1 MSGSLIIVLIIVVW
15 LFVLAPLLLR
25 GQKPIRKAGEAFD
38 DTRVVY
44 EGGSG
49 GVPPRRRP
57 RLRPGDARHPE
68 DDGDDEDYEVV
79 TADPEEDGARDV
91 RTVRSEGADW
101 GHGADGADGVDD
113 VLIDDAPPG
122 SRPRGL
128 FARRGSSGDAGKAEG
143 AGEHVDGDVVDG
155 EVVHELEPTRGST
168 AVSVLDDGETVTAR
182 VEPVEDET
190 PEPERGVETVQQP
203 VAEDAYDYDS
213 SYVSPGDML
222 YPGPED
228 TTAEPSDPPGGGQTR
243 SSAAR
248 FEELSDDDLSDEEIA
263 FAERRR
269 GRGGWDPVA
278 DAEHS
283 LTRYQR
289 RQRTL
294 IGLIAAVV
302 VTGVLAVVL
311 GGWFWVAPGLAAALT
326 VLYLGALR
334 SQVRQEQALRSRRIR
349 QLRRARLGVR
359 QAGHESVGRE
369 LPGRLRRPGAVVL
382 ELDDESPDFTD
393 LPTTRIPFERD
404 SGDDGYGGYGDL
416 RRAG

>member
-49 GVPPRRRP
+49 GVPARRRP
-57 RLRPGDARHPE
+57 RLRPGDVRHP
-68 DDGDDEDYEVV
+68 GDDDDDYEVV
-79 TADPEEDGARDV
+79 AADLEDTDV
-91 RTVRSEGADW
+91 HAELDEL
-101 GHGADGADGVDD
+101 DDD
-113 VLIDDAPPG
+113 VLIDDG
-122 SRPRGL
+122 REGTRRRGL
-128 FARRGSSGDAGKAEG
+128 FARRG
-143 AGEHVDGDVVDG
+143 GEEETVDEVVDGDI
-155 EVVHELEPTRGST
+155 VHELEPARTATATAT
-168 AVSVLDDGETVTAR
+168 AVSALEEDTITVRAEVDDR
-182 VEPVEDET
+182 D
-190 PEPERGVETVQQP
+190 EPEEDQVAVDEL
-203 VAEDAYDYDS
+203 VAEDAYDYDD
-213 SYVSPGDML
+213 SYVSPRDML
-222 YPGPED
+222 YPDSDESLGEAIDED
-228 TTAEPSDPPGGGQTR
+228 ELGGGR
-243 SSAAR
+243 AVSR
-248 FEELSDDDLSDEEIA
+248 RLDELPDDDLSEEEIE

-283 LTRYQR
+283 LSRYQR

-294 IGLIAAVV
+294 LGLGVAVV
-302 VTGVLAVVL
+302 VTAVLGFVL
-311 GGWFWVAPGLAAALT
+311 GGWFWFAPALAIALT
-326 VLYLGALR
+326 VAYLAALR

-359 QAGHESVGRE
+359 QVGDDSRD
-369 LPGRLRRPGAVVL
+369 LTVPGRLRRPGAVVL

-393 LPTTRIPFERD
+393 LPTATAPFIDRPDNGVVEYRGRGRGHGRGHY
-404 SGDDGYGGYGDL
+404 GDVDL